1 MAKETASNKKV
12 IKTAETKKADN
23 LVGASSNINTR
34 RKGSTG
40 LTNTPKEFTF
50 TKDNLKWMVIS
61 VGITLL
67 GYMLM
72 LGGKMPNNDT
82 WDESIIY
89 SFTRTVIS
97 PIVILSGLGLAVY
110 SIFRNKTASEG
121 V

>member
-1 MAKETASNKKV
+1 MAKESASNKKV
-12 IKTAETKKADN
+12 IKTETKKADN
-23 LVGASSNINTR
+23 LVGASSSINTR
-34 RKGSTG
+34 KKVNTG

-61 VGITLL
+61 VGVTIL
-67 GYMLM
+67 GYVLM

-89 SFTRTVIS
+89 SFTRTVLS

-110 SIFRNKTASEG
+110 SIFRNKTSSESA
-121 V
+121 